1 MTFTSA
7 PKIDA
12 GKLIAAPTTRSAE
25 SDRDLVQRLVGNHSL
40 FDHPDTQVNAT
51 RYRQFAALIR
61 SEGLENGPNHEVQFL
76 LGRFSDCFQS
86 SCGSPNPLCSVM
98 QPALMRAISNRKIA
112 SIRELVACGADL
124 DEAADFLIQYRPA
137 ADLRIVI
144 EAGLRP
150 DYPGLLNVIDDAP
163 RDVRFEMAAIFLQA
177 GASPDGQQ
185 HGVPLSRAIQ
195 KRDSE
200 MIAFLLDNGASPNGR
215 PDDEAPLNSAIRWD
229 DRQTITLLLERGA
242 NANGN
247 GSSGPAPIAAAMERR
262 QIDVAVSLFRRG
274 AVIQGMSELH
284 EKALRKA
291 LEPYSR

>member
-7 PKIDA
+7 PRPA
-12 GKLIAAPTTRSAE
+12 PGNFVAAPTAPSPE
-25 SDRDLVQRLVGNHSL
+25 SDRDFVRERVGNHSA
-40 FDHPDTQVNAT
+40 FDHPDPLVNAQ

-61 SEGLENGPNHEVQFL
+61 SEGLENGPDHEVQFL
-76 LGRFSDCFQS
+76 LGQFSDSFES
-86 SCGSPNPLCSVM
+86 SFGSPNPLRSVM
-98 QPALMRAISNRKIA
+98 QPALLRAISNRKVA

-124 DEAADFLIQYRPA
+124 GEAAGVLIQLGRA

-150 DYPGLLNVIDDAP
+150 DYCGLLNVIEDAP
-163 RDVRFEMAAIFLQA
+163 KEVRFEMAAIFLQA

-185 HGVPLSRAIQ
+185 DGGPLNKAIQ
-195 KRDSE
+195 LRDPE
-200 MIAFLLDNGASPNGR
+200 MVAFLLDNGASPNGR
-215 PDDEAPLNSAIRWD
+215 PDNEAPLNSAILWN

-242 NANGN
+242 DANGN
-247 GSSGPAPIAAAMERR
+247 GSPGPAPIAAAMKRG
-262 QIDVAVSLFRRG
+262 QIDLAVSLFRRG
-274 AVIQGMSELH
+274 AVIQGMSALH